1 MQTRS
6 GAVRNQKSS
15 NNGLNHNGAS
25 SIFPTPTSQNSSK
38 SPHVHSDPLALA
50 ISPSP
55 SPSPY
60 QLCHQMS
67 GGELILTESSFS
79 LPYLQGRVVRKTRN
93 FTTYRRSVKRKRI
106 PTNDKDDCEAEER
119 THTCDPDGHN
129 KENPYDPRDKINL
142 FGFSHG
148 SIFPPSPTCKLLSQA
163 LGRPVYR
170 TPLFDELARR
180 LPPPAGY
187 YSRLACAPATRV
199 ELEGALTSV
208 FGPVCR
214 RHGASLDTAFLAY
227 GLTGRYCQV
236 ASPVR
241 ATSRSQLYI
250 ASLLAAF
257 KWNEEE
263 DVEIDELARTIL
275 ANAGSPNSF
284 RRPTPVQV
292 IRMEQRLMAALGW
305 RLGDDVTP
313 LVLVTALLDCIGGW
327 GGERRME
334 ILRKFEGTMQIILF
348 ERNIHAHGYVEL
360 SQLVSL
366 GLAFCLGTPE
376 STSFF
381 PTALALHRFIR
392 DTAGAWSEDEAA
404 NLLKHLLH
412 APEPSSLARVA
423 IGKRRLSP

>member
-6 GAVRNQKSS
+6 GAVRGQKNSTNDPGQS
-15 NNGLNHNGAS
+15 GGP
-25 SIFPTPTSQNSSK
+25 SIFPTPTSLNSSK
-38 SPHVHSDPLALA
+38 SPHVHSDPSALAL
-50 ISPSP
+50 

-60 QLCHQMS
+60 QLCHQTS
-67 GGELILTESSFS
+67 GGELTLAGSSFS
-79 LPYLQGRVVRKTRN
+79 LPYLQGRAVRKTRN
-93 FTTYRRSVKRKRI
+93 FTTYRRSVKRKRVS
-106 PTNDKDDCEAEER
+106 TNSPNDREEG
-119 THTCDPDGHN
+119 THTYDFDGHD
-129 KENPYDPRDKINL
+129 KENPYNPGDKINL

-148 SIFPPSPTCKLLSQA
+148 SIFPSSSPTCKLLSQA

-170 TPLFDELARR
+170 TPLFDELTRR
-180 LPPPAGY
+180 LPPPNGY
-187 YSRLACAPATRV
+187 YSRLACAQTTRI
-199 ELEGALTSV
+199 ELEGSLTSV

-236 ASPVR
+236 VSPVR

-275 ANAGSPNSF
+275 ANVGSPTSF

-292 IRMEQRLMAALGW
+292 IRMEQRLMATLGW
-305 RLGDDVTP
+305 RLGDEVTP

-327 GGERRME
+327 GRERRME

-348 ERNIHAHGYVEL
+348 ERNIHASGPVEL

-381 PTALALHRFIR
+381 PAALALHRFIR
-392 DTAGAWSEDEAA
+392 DRTDVWSEHEVAT
-404 NLLKHLLH
+404 LLKHLLH
-412 APEPSSLARVA
+412 APEPSLACVAA
-423 IGKRRLSP
+423 IGKKRLSP